1 MEMPLLH
8 QNTADRSL
16 RDGVSRMRTAL
27 LTSAVPERVLPGR
40 YPDWHRQFPTAFR
53 GNCPALKSPR
63 SVFSLLHEFLQNAE
77 GGTFLIPGGFGLG
90 RHLIRMFQSF
100 NDCYTSLATC
110 FRKEG
115 FEPPTHHVVLT
126 ARNTL
131 RSGTAAPRRL
141 LCGKPLTCETA
152 RLAVPYRIAMA

>member
-16 RDGVSRMRTAL
+16 RDGVSRMGTAL
-27 LTSAVPERVLPGR
+27 QNQRCPGAGSAGPVSGLAQAVSDCFPWKLSGFEKSAERLFFAARISTERGR
-40 YPDWHRQFPTAFR
+40 RDISDPWWFWF
-53 GNCPALKSPR
+53 
-63 SVFSLLHEFLQNAE
+63 
-77 GGTFLIPGGFGLG
+77 G